1 MLKIL
6 NNKYPKTKP
15 PTWASQEIFWSL
27 IEINICDKNQ
37 KTIKNLAFIVVGN
50 KKPNGTST
58 NNLAFGNINT
68 YAPINPDTIP
78 DAPTIGI
85 KLSWFK

>member
-1 MLKIL
+1 M
-6 NNKYPKTKP
+6 
-15 PTWASQEIFWSL
+15 
-27 IEINICDKNQ
+27 NQ
-37 KTIKNLAFIVVGN
+37 KIIKNFALIVVGN

-78 DAPTIGI
+78 DAPTIGVR
-85 KLSWFK
+85 LS